1 MLRALLEVTLKM
13 VPLKAQMLQPL
24 SGQTR
29 SHSMCR
35 AFGKDL
41 EGESYHSIPFIKSG
55 TVLIFVSIVLFVPQ
69 ITHKS

>member
-29 SHSMCR
+29 SHSMPELR
-35 AFGKDL
+35 TFGKDL
-41 EGESYHSIPFIKSG
+41 ESEGNHSY
-55 TVLIFVSIVLFVPQ
+55 VSKVALC
-69 ITHKS
+69 